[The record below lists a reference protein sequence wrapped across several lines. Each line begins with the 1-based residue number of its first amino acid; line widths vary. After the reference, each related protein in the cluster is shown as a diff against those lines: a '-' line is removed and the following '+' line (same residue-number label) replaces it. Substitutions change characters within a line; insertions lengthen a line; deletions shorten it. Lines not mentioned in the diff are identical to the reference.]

1 MKVKRC
7 PYCGRRVSY
16 SSAYS
21 CRRKGEYFC
30 ERCGK
35 ESRVVVN
42 KTIYLLFAVFA
53 LVALG
58 IMAGWLY
65 SGLASNIFGVVLV
78 AVPLIIFMMIT
89 PKFLYFEPLK
99 KYKKS
104 MEAKKAG
111 IEYSDNLINSDMN
124 KFDSSYFKSAPS
136 EDSQFKMNNDV
147 FNRIKEERNE
157 ARKKLQNNES
167 ISDSARIENTS
178 KSYVP
183 IINDVSDDHASA
195 DAPLKKIHSEAVYGR
210 QHYIPVDSDSHVKK
224 NKKTDGNKYSS
235 NRRC

>member
-7 PYCGRRVSY
+7 PYCERRVSY

-53 LVALG
+53 LVTLG

-104 MEAKKAG
+104 IEAKKAG
-111 IEYSDNLINSDMN
+111 FEYSDNL
-124 KFDSSYFKSAPS
+124 
-136 EDSQFKMNNDV
+136 
-147 FNRIKEERNE
+147 
-157 ARKKLQNNES
+157 
-167 ISDSARIENTS
+167 
-178 KSYVP
+178 
-183 IINDVSDDHASA
+183 
-195 DAPLKKIHSEAVYGR
+195 
-210 QHYIPVDSDSHVKK
+210 K
-224 NKKTDGNKYSS
+224 N
-235 NRRC
+235 